1 MIFTELTKEFLT
13 ALRPYYARCAYRLCE
28 YSVGV
33 KFMWRD
39 YLHPAWAE
47 TAGCLVVKNTIQ
59 GTVQFD
65 YPIAGEE
72 GDEEAALREIESW
85 CADHGVRP
93 VISVVPREKASEMLL
108 RYPRLEL
115 INQRPWQDYLYRA
128 KNLAEFAGRKYSG
141 QRNHIRKFFE
151 AFPNAEFTELKP
163 GDERLLR
170 FWKEYE
176 AEFQKDSAMARME
189 LAQAETMFSML
200 DTGFFRAGALA
211 DGDRLL
217 AVSLA
222 EKCGETLVIHI
233 EKALYSCPGAYPTM
247 VQAFAQHFGGDCRL
261 INREDDA
268 RDKGLRTS
276 KLQYG
281 PADMGEK
288 FHFSVGTELDG
299 LDQIPIIETP
309 RLTLTALM
317 EADKGTY
324 NALCLDDERNRWW
337 GYDYRDDLMGELTE
351 DYFLDVTRHDFGIRQ
366 AVNWAVR
373 LNDECI
379 GEVVLYHPDFRGGFE
394 LGCRIMP
401 KYDGHGYGTEAFAAA
416 ADWALYS
423 LGLHKVIAKC
433 FKENKASYKMLSS
446 CMRPNGEDDKFYY
459 FVKTV

>member
-85 CADHGVRP
+85 CADHGARP

-128 KNLAEFAGRKYSG
+128 KDLAEFAGRKYSG

-151 AFPNAEFTELKP
+151 AFPNTEFTELKP

-299 LDQIPIIETP
+299 LDQIPIIETS

-337 GYDYRDDLMGELTE
+337 GYDYRDDLVGELTE

-366 AVNWAVR
+366 AANWAVR

-423 LGLHKVIAKC
+423 LGLHKVYAKC

-446 CMRPNGEDDKFYY
+446 CMRPNGEDDTFYY